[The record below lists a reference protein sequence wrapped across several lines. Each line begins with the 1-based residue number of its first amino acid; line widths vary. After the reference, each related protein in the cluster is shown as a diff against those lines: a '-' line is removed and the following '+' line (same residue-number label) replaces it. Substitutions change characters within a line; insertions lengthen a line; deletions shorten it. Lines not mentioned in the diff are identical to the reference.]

1 MTHTIGMISLGCA
14 KNQVNAEHMLW
25 LLRQAGYEI
34 SPDPDGAELVI
45 VNTCGFIES
54 AKTEAIDNILAM
66 AQLKAEGRIQKILVT
81 GCLAQRYQEEILQ
94 EMPEVDGVLG
104 TGSYFDVAN
113 AVGQVLSGKRYK
125 RFDDINAD
133 QSEDGRILTTPEY
146 YAYLKIAEGC
156 DNHCAYCII
165 PKLRGKLRSRPIEE
179 LVKEAEQL
187 AADGVKELI
196 VVAQDTSRYGLDL
209 YGERKLAEL
218 LRQLCRIDGLV
229 WIRVHYLY
237 PDEMSQELIDVLAN
251 EPKIVKYLDIPI
263 QHINDDILRRMNRR
277 GNGEYVKELFTKLRR
292 EIPGLV
298 LRTSL
303 ITGLPGE
310 GEAEF
315 AQLCDFLKEYKL
327 ERVGAFAFSPE
338 EGTRAAE
345 MEYPDTEI
353 ARQRA
358 DMVAEIQSRI
368 MDDTTN
374 RASARPCRSCA
385 RATIPMKRAITAGPL
400 PTRRISTGRS
410 GSRRKNISRP
420 VTLPTSVWWTPMT
433 VSLSV
438 CWRKNTMTT
447 ASKIT
452 LVRVVLIPVYMVL
465 MLLSAGGAEWLRW
478 AAVAVFIIASVS
490 DFLDGYIARHYNQ
503 VSDFGKFLDPLADKL
518 LVTACMMIFVG
529 WGRMPS
535 WLVFIVIARE
545 FAISGLRMVAANNG
559 TVIAAGWSG
568 KIKTSCTMVGLI
580 AMMVLPN
587 VPVLDTVVNVV
598 ILVTTV
604 YSGVEYFV
612 KNWHCLG
619 LGKKA

>member
-1 MTHTIGMISLGCA
+1 M
-14 KNQVNAEHMLW
+14 
-25 LLRQAGYEI
+25 
-34 SPDPDGAELVI
+34 
-45 VNTCGFIES
+45 
-54 AKTEAIDNILAM
+54 
-66 AQLKAEGRIQKILVT
+66 
-81 GCLAQRYQEEILQ
+81 
-94 EMPEVDGVLG
+94 LG

-368 MDDTTN
+368 MDDYN
-374 RASARPCRSCA
+374 ESCIGKTMQVLCEGYDPDEESYYGRTFA
-385 RATIPMKRAITAGPL
+385 DSPDIDGKIWFTAEKH
-400 PTRRISTGRS
+400 IKTGDF
-410 GSRRKNISRP
+410 
-420 VTLPTSVWWTPMT
+420 
-433 VSLSV
+433 
-438 CWRKNTMTT
+438 
-447 ASKIT
+447 AD
-452 LVRVVLIPVYMVL
+452 VRVVDAYDGELVGVL
-465 MLLSAGGAEWLRW
+465 EEE
-478 AAVAVFIIASVS
+478 
-490 DFLDGYIARHYNQ
+490 YN
-503 VSDFGKFLDPLADKL
+503 DD
-518 LVTACMMIFVG
+518 C
-529 WGRMPS
+529 
-535 WLVFIVIARE
+535 E
-545 FAISGLRMVAANNG
+545 
-559 TVIAAGWSG
+559 
-568 KIKTSCTMVGLI
+568 
-580 AMMVLPN
+580 
-587 VPVLDTVVNVV
+587 
-598 ILVTTV
+598 
-604 YSGVEYFV
+604 
-612 KNWHCLG
+612 
-619 LGKKA
+619 

>member
-277 GNGEYVKELFTKLRR
+277 GNGEYVKELFAKLRR

-315 AQLCDFLKEYKL
+315 EQLCVWLREARL
-327 ERVGAFAFSPE
+327 ERVGVFPFSPE
-338 EGTRAAE
+338 EGTPAAKMTDRCE
-345 MEYPDTEI
+345 PEE
-353 ARQRA
+353 AQRRA
-358 DMVAEIQSRI
+358 DLILELQAGI
-368 MDDTTN
+368 MDDYNAACIGRDMTVLCEHTTKSGMCSG
-374 RASARPCRSCA
+374 RTYADSPEIDGTVYFTGTARPGDMV
-385 RATIPMKRAITAGPL
+385 TVHITGCDDGDLAGEQ
-400 PTRRISTGRS
+400 IQ
-410 GSRRKNISRP
+410 
-420 VTLPTSVWWTPMT
+420 
-433 VSLSV
+433 
-438 CWRKNTMTT
+438 
-447 ASKIT
+447 
-452 LVRVVLIPVYMVL
+452 
-465 MLLSAGGAEWLRW
+465 E
-478 AAVAVFIIASVS
+478 
-490 DFLDGYIARHYNQ
+490 
-503 VSDFGKFLDPLADKL
+503 
-518 LVTACMMIFVG
+518 
-529 WGRMPS
+529 
-535 WLVFIVIARE
+535 
-545 FAISGLRMVAANNG
+545 
-559 TVIAAGWSG
+559 
-568 KIKTSCTMVGLI
+568 
-580 AMMVLPN
+580 
-587 VPVLDTVVNVV
+587 
-598 ILVTTV
+598 
-604 YSGVEYFV
+604 
-612 KNWHCLG
+612 
-619 LGKKA
+619 

>member
-218 LRQLCRIDGLV
+218 LRQLCRMNFH
-229 WIRVHYLY
+229 WIRLHYMY
-237 PDEMSQELIDVLAN
+237 PDQLTDELIDTIAS
-251 EPKIVKYLDIPI
+251 EEKILPYFDIPL
-263 QHINDDILRRMNRR
+263 QHCSDRILTAMCRR
-277 GNGEYVKELFTKLRR
+277 GSKA
-292 EIPGLV
+292 EIVALLEKGD
-298 LRTSL
+298 
-303 ITGLPGE
+303 
-310 GEAEF
+310 
-315 AQLCDFLKEYKL
+315 AQLSQSLSLF
-327 ERVGAFAFSPE
+327 E
-338 EGTRAAE
+338 EGTRLAAACRTE
-345 MEYPDTEI
+345 LDKAEQQVVRLMKGPD
-353 ARQRA
+353 
-358 DMVAEIQSRI
+358 
-368 MDDTTN
+368 
-374 RASARPCRSCA
+374 
-385 RATIPMKRAITAGPL
+385 
-400 PTRRISTGRS
+400 
-410 GSRRKNISRP
+410 
-420 VTLPTSVWWTPMT
+420 
-433 VSLSV
+433 
-438 CWRKNTMTT
+438 
-447 ASKIT
+447 
-452 LVRVVLIPVYMVL
+452 
-465 MLLSAGGAEWLRW
+465 GAPIE
-478 AAVAVFIIASVS
+478 
-490 DFLDGYIARHYNQ
+490 N
-503 VSDFGKFLDPLADKL
+503 
-518 LVTACMMIFVG
+518 
-529 WGRMPS
+529 
-535 WLVFIVIARE
+535 E
-545 FAISGLRMVAANNG
+545 FAS
-559 TVIAAGWSG
+559 
-568 KIKTSCTMVGLI
+568 
-580 AMMVLPN
+580 
-587 VPVLDTVVNVV
+587 
-598 ILVTTV
+598 
-604 YSGVEYFV
+604 EE
-612 KNWHCLG
+612 
-619 LGKKA
+619 

>member
-45 VNTCGFIES
+45 VNTCGFIEP
-54 AKTEAIDNILAM
+54 AKPEAIDNILAM

-81 GCLAQRYQEEILQ
+81 GCLAQRYQEEILK
-94 EMPEVDGVLG
+94 ELPEVDGVLG
-104 TGSYFDVAN
+104 TGSYYDVAN

-125 RFDDINAD
+125 RFDDINAA

-156 DNHCAYCII
+156 DNHCAYCVI
-165 PKLRGKLRSRPIEE
+165 PKLRGKLRSRPMEE

-209 YGERKLAEL
+209 YGERRLAEL
-218 LRQLCRIDGLV
+218 LRRLCKIDGLV
-229 WIRVHYLY
+229 WVRVHYLY

-263 QHINDDILRRMNRR
+263 QHINDEILRKMNRR
-277 GNGEYVKELFTKLRR
+277 GNGEYVRQLFTKLRH

-310 GEAEF
+310 GEEEF
-315 AQLCDFLKEYKL
+315 EQLCDFLKEYKL

-353 ARQRA
+353 AKQRA
-358 DMVAEIQSRI
+358 EQVAEIQSRI
-368 MDDTTN
+368 MDDYN
-374 RASARPCRSCA
+374 ESCVGQVMQVLCEGYD
-385 RATIPMKRAITAGPL
+385 PDED
-400 PTRRISTGRS
+400 SYYGR
-410 GSRRKNISRP
+410 
-420 VTLPTSVWWTPMT
+420 T
-433 VSLSV
+433 
-438 CWRKNTMTT
+438 
-447 ASKIT
+447 
-452 LVRVVLIPVYMVL
+452 Y
-465 MLLSAGGAEWLRW
+465 
-478 AAVAVFIIASVS
+478 
-490 DFLDGYIARHYNQ
+490 
-503 VSDFGKFLDPLADKL
+503 ADSPD
-518 LVTACMMIFVG
+518 ID
-529 WGRMPS
+529 
-535 WLVFIVIARE
+535 
-545 FAISGLRMVAANNG
+545 
-559 TVIAAGWSG
+559 G
-568 KIKTSCTMVGLI
+568 KIWFTAEKHIKTGDFVDI
-580 AMMVLPN
+580 H
-587 VPVLDTVVNVV
+587 VLDTYDGE
-598 ILVTTV
+598 LV
-604 YSGVEYFV
+604 GVLEEEY
-612 KNWHCLG
+612 NDDCE
-619 LGKKA
+619 